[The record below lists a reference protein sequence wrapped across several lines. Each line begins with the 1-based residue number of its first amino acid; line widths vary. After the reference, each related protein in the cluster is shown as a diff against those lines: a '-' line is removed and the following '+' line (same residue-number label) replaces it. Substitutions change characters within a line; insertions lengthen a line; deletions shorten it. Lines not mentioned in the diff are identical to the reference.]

1 MTIDPRI
8 ARMNET
14 FSKRVPH
21 NKWLGMEAIALDSGR
36 VEFRIPFRPRLV
48 GNPQTGALHGGVI
61 TAAMDASAGAAVFT
75 ALRTPRRI
83 ATLDLRLDYLRASE
97 SERDVITETS
107 CYRVTQ
113 QVAFTRGIAHHGD
126 ASDPIASCVGTFMI
140 FGDVPSKIMADE
152 PDLRVVSE
160 PPPGDPGRV
169 MSESPKSDERFVER
183 VSEARSSGEL
193 QQVVESVPYMAAM
206 GMDMRV
212 EGGDTIGVMRF
223 SEPLIGNFS
232 VRALH
237 GGTLGALLESTAA
250 FKLIWER
257 EAESIPRIVNITVSY
272 LRGAK
277 DQDTYARA
285 SITKLGRRVAAVQAY
300 AWQTDPNEPVASAL
314 THFLLE

>member
-1 MTIDPRI
+1 MTVDPRI

-21 NKWLGMEAIALDSGR
+21 NKWLGMEAVSLDAGR
-36 VEFRIPFRPRLV
+36 VEFRVPYRPRLV
-48 GNPQTGALHGGVI
+48 GNPQTGVLHGGVI

-75 ALRTPRRI
+75 ALQIPRRI
-83 ATLDLRLDYLRASE
+83 ATLDLRIDYLRASQ
-97 SERDVITETS
+97 SERDVLTETS
-107 CYRVTQ
+107 CYRVTK

-126 ASDPIASCVGTFMI
+126 AADPIASCVGTFMI
-140 FGDVPSKIMADE
+140 FGDVPSKIMASESPPGD
-152 PDLRVVSE
+152 PGTRIPSE
-160 PPPGDPGRV
+160 PPPGVAP
-169 MSESPKSDERFVER
+169 SDEGFVER

-193 QQVVESVPYMAAM
+193 EQVVASVPYMAAM
-206 GMDMRV
+206 GMDMRI

-237 GGTLGALLESTAA
+237 GGTVGALLESTAA

-257 EAESIPRIVNITVSY
+257 EAKSIPRIVNITVSY

-277 DQDTYARA
+277 DRDTYARA

-300 AWQTDPNEPVASAL
+300 AWQSDPNEPVASAL